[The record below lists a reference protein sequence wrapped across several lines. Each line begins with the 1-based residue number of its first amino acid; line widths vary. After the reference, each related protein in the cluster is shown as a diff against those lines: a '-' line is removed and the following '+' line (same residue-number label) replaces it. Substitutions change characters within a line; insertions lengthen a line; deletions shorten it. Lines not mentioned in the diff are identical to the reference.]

1 MNTSIEKAPWHLWL
15 VGILS
20 LLWNAFGC
28 YDYTMTQLRDRAYIE
43 ATMAPMGLTY
53 EESMAFFDSFPAFAS
68 ALWALGVWGSL
79 AGAILLLIRSRHA
92 VTAFLVSLIGALG
105 SFAYQFSMEMPAAMA
120 ESSMARVMPL
130 VIIVLVILQWWYSR
144 RQTAAGVLR

>member
-43 ATMAPMGLTY
+43 AAMAPMGLTY

-92 VTAFLVSLIGALG
+92 VTAFLLSLIGALG

-130 VIIVLVILQWWYSR
+130 VIIVLVILQWWYAR
-144 RQTAAGVLR
+144 RQAAAGVLR

>member
-1 MNTSIEKAPWHLWL
+1 MNKSTISVPWHLWL

-43 ATMAPMGLTY
+43 AAMQPMGMTY
-53 EESMAFFDSFPAFAS
+53 EESIAFFDSFPAFAS

-79 AGAILLLIRSRHA
+79 AGAILLLLRSRHA
-92 VTAFLVSLIGALG
+92 TAAFLISLVGALG
-105 SFAYQFSMEMPAAMA
+105 SFAYQFSMEMPPAMA
-120 ESSMARVMPL
+120 ESSMAKVMPP
-130 VIIVLVILQWWYSR
+130 VIIVLVILQWWYAR